1 MRSQALKRYS
11 TTAALST
18 LAATAA
24 QVLNLSIEFPLE
36 QLQLAWTLT
45 QVLLQ
50 L

>member
-1 MRSQALKRYS
+1 MRSLAIQRYS
-11 TTAALST
+11 AAAAIAA

-24 QVLNLSIEFPLE
+24 HVLTLNLQFAIP
-36 QLQLAWTLT
+36 QIQLAWTLT

>member
-11 TTAALST
+11 TAAVYST

-24 QVLNLSIEFPLE
+24 QALNLSIGFPLE
-36 QLQLAWTLT
+36 HLQLAWTLT
-45 QVLLQ
+45 RVLLQ